1 MIYHIWYIIYD
12 ISYMIYDISYII
24 YHIRHRA
31 EGRIGVTSAVESFIH
46 SLSSTSFQ
54 VQPPASVLRGSR
66 LSLQVEL
73 QASSGDV
80 S

>member
-1 MIYHIWYIIYD
+1 
-12 ISYMIYDISYII
+12 MIYD
-24 YHIRHRA
+24 IRHRA
-31 EGRIGVTSAVESFIH
+31 EGRIGVTSSVGSFIH
-46 SLSSTSFQ
+46 SVSSPSFQ

-73 QASSGDV
+73 RASSGDV

>member
-1 MIYHIWYIIYD
+1 MCIYICVNMCIRVYIYIY
-12 ISYMIYDISYII
+12 
-24 YHIRHRA
+24 IRHRA
-31 EGRIGVTSAVESFIH
+31 EGRIGVTSSVGSFIH
-46 SLSSTSFQ
+46 SVSSTSFQ

-73 QASSGDV
+73 RASSGDV

>member
-1 MIYHIWYIIYD
+1 MIANHIPNMAEQFQTKSFPIF
-12 ISYMIYDISYII
+12 ST
-24 YHIRHRA
+24 IRHRA
-31 EGRIGVTSAVESFIH
+31 EGRIGVTSAVGSFIH

-66 LSLQVEL
+66 LSLQLEL
-73 QASSGDV
+73 QASSGNV